1 MWRHALPAVFAL
13 GALASM
19 AHAEPAS
26 CIDGKPYDT
35 KVLRERVAFLASKDL
50 DGRAPGTNGDKA
62 TRAFLVERFQCL
74 GLQPAF
80 GKTYEQAF
88 TAEGQT
94 TANVVGIIP
103 GSDPT
108 LAQDIIMI
116 SAHHDH
122 LGGKYRGAN
131 DNASGTVAL
140 LAVAQAIQQREAK
153 PKRTIVFAAFGSEES
168 GMNGSYFYEQN
179 APAALPVERMVQVI
193 NLDMVGS
200 HDDFGYV
207 AALGTF
213 SGLAARKLLA
223 KLDDKYPKVS
233 VGYGGKA
240 RGSDYEPF
248 CKKGVPYAFFWTPD
262 RCYHKT
268 CDLPAKLDYA
278 RMADIASLAGD
289 LAAAMG
295 DTTID
300 LAAARTKRGCGI

>member
-1 MWRHALPAVFAL
+1 MWRLAPLALCAWTR
-13 GALASM
+13 LAD
-19 AHAEPAS
+19 ADTAS
-26 CIDGKPYDT
+26 CIDGKPYDA
-35 KVLRERVAFLASKDL
+35 KILRDRVGFLASKEL
-50 DGRAPGTNGDKA
+50 DGRAPGTDGDKA
-62 TRAFLVERFQCL
+62 TRAFLVDQFRCL

-80 GKTYEQAF
+80 GTSYEQAF
-88 TAEGQT
+88 TADGQT
-94 TANVVGIIP
+94 TANVVGVIP

-108 LAQDIIMI
+108 LAGDIIMI
-116 SAHHDH
+116 AAHHDH
-122 LGGKYRGAN
+122 LGGKHRGAN

-140 LAVAQAIQQREAK
+140 LAVAQALQQRETK
-153 PKRTIVFAAFGSEES
+153 PKRTIVFAAFGSEET
-168 GMNGSYFYEQN
+168 GMNGSYFYEKN
-179 APAALPVERMVQVI
+179 APAALPVDRMVQVI

-223 KLDDKYPKVS
+223 RLDNKYPKVS

-240 RGSDYEPF
+240 RGSDFEPF

-268 CDLPAKLDYA
+268 CDLPDRLDYA

-289 LAAAMG
+289 LALAMG
-295 DTTID
+295 DTTLD
-300 LAAARTKRGCGI
+300 LAAARSKRGCGI